1 MTTTAIAKI
10 EEFALPKRE
19 NTRKMVVAGI
29 CIVSVLA
36 CTYVYFVGKIVF
48 DVIGRRQAESNIR
61 SVQSA
66 VGMLESRYFAQLQSL
81 DLNSLASVG
90 LQESHDTLYATRTT
104 NTAQA
109 NVNPSL

>member
-1 MTTTAIAKI
+1 MTSTIAKI
-10 EEFALPKRE
+10 EEITFPKRE
-19 NTRKMVVAGI
+19 NTKSVVIAGI
-29 CIVSVLA
+29 CLVSVLA

-48 DVIGRRQAESNIR
+48 DVIGRRQAEASVRN
-61 SVQSA
+61 VQSE
-66 VGMLESRYFAQLQSL
+66 VGMLESKYFAELQSL
-81 DLNSLASVG
+81 DLNSLATVG